1 MGSMGLDQKKN
12 ERVRALAK
20 QVLRDRF
27 GENESDLSDA
37 LGVSPS
43 TVNRFLSG
51 KQGTSAEVAMALA
64 KLAGVDID
72 VLLGSG
78 PLPASQPVA
87 SPAPPPVSET
97 HVSRAAARKMVR
109 SCYDKNVHELEDADL
124 VEDAL
129 LAGAPF
135 MRDLDPTDYVR
146 RLLDTATRLRE
157 KQQTIRPEDL
167 HTATVKA
174 AFEDSRDLRAQLAR
188 QREFEARARA
198 WLSDNGID
206 PDKLPAPGQPKA
218 PTLAPTSPTT
228 PRPKSG
234 AGRR

>member
-1 MGSMGLDQKKN
+1 MRKTYAERLREAMDARGLNANQLAIKTGKSPSYFSTAFSRNTRTVSQDIA
-12 ERVRALAK
+12 RVLA
-20 QVLRDRF
+20 
-27 GENESDLSDA
+27 DA
-37 LGVSPS
+37 LGVRVAWLMSEEGPMVGEEGDAFDPSP
-43 TVNRFLSG
+43 
-51 KQGTSAEVAMALA
+51 AH
-64 KLAGVDID
+64 
-72 VLLGSG
+72 
-78 PLPASQPVA
+78 

-167 HTATVKA
+167 HTATMKA
-174 AFEDSRDLRAQLAR
+174 AFEESRDLRAQLAR

-234 AGRR
+234 AGHR

>member
-1 MGSMGLDQKKN
+1 MKTIAQRIQWAMN
-12 ERVRALAK
+12 ERGLNKNQLEVSAKLSAGYLSNMFERNSDNTRAGTLTRLA
-20 QVLRDRF
+20 
-27 GENESDLSDA
+27 NA
-37 LGVSPS
+37 LGVTPS
-43 TVNRFLSG
+43 WLATGVGDPFSNTPPTV
-51 KQGTSAEVAMALA
+51 
-64 KLAGVDID
+64 
-72 VLLGSG
+72 
-78 PLPASQPVA
+78 

-97 HVSRAAARKMVR
+97 HVSRAAARKMVH

-135 MRDLDPTDYVR
+135 TRDLDPTDYVR
-146 RLLDTATRLRE
+146 RLLDTAARLRE

-174 AFEDSRDLRAQLAR
+174 AFDDSRDLRAQLAR